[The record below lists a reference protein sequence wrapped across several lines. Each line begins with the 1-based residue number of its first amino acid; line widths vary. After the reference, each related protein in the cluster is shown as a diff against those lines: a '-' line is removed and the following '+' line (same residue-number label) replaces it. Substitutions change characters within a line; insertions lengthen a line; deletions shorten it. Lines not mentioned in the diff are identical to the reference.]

1 MLLILLADV
10 ILNFIAWLASQFN
23 VETGILA
30 HQWENMG
37 YTFVKFTYEQL
48 YQERKRSF
56 AYIISIMLLVLLF
69 FVFLGLRVDRVIKW
83 SWIFVFL
90 PLWLSFVV
98 IFRSVPVQ
106 NWSGP

>member
-10 ILNFIAWLASQFN
+10 VLNFIAWLASQFN
-23 VETGILA
+23 HETGILS

-69 FVFLGLRVDRVIKW
+69 FVFLGLRVDTVIKW

-98 IFRSVPVQ
+98 IFRSVPVH
-106 NWSGP
+106 NWSRP